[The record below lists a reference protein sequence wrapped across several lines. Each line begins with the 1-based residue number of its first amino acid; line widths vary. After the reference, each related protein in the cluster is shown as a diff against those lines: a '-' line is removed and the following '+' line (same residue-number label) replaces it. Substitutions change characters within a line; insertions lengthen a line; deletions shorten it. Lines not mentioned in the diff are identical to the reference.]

1 MMGCLSLF
9 RKENLK
15 WLSVLATIIMTFV
28 QLGGAL
34 VTKTGSEDG
43 CGSSWPLCNG
53 AFLPQNL
60 PIQTIIELSHR
71 AVSALSLIVVLWL
84 VITAWK
90 HIGYIKE
97 IKPLSIISVSFLLLQ
112 ALVGAAAVIWQQNDY
127 VLALHFGISLVSFSS
142 VFLITLIVFSIDQKY
157 EADEVIIKKPLRTLT
172 WLMAIIVYLTIYTG
186 ALVRHT
192 DSSLAYGAW
201 PVPFEDIVPHN
212 VHDWVQF
219 AHRGMA
225 LVTFMWIMFT
235 FIHAV
240 KNYADNRTIKYG
252 YTAAFILVILQVVT
266 GALSVI
272 TNVNLF
278 IALLHALFITYLFGM
293 IAYFIL
299 LMLRTTRSSKNK
311 S

>member
-1 MMGCLSLF
+1 MF

-97 IKPLSIISVSFLLLQ
+97 IKPLSIISVGFLLLQ
-112 ALVGAAAVIWQQNDY
+112 ALVGAAAVVWQQNDY

-142 VFLITLIVFSIDQKY
+142 VFLMTLIVFSIDQKY
-157 EADEVIIKKPLRTLT
+157 EADEVMIKKPLRTLT

-201 PVPFEDIVPHN
+201 PVPFDDIVPNN

-225 LVTFMWIMFT
+225 FITFMWIMFT

-299 LMLRTTRSSKNK
+299 LMLRTTRSLKNK